1 MCLGPSE
8 LQIPLDL
15 GFLDSGVDV
24 SILHTATTT
33 IINLP
38 GPTVCFLCETGLT
51 LQLAA
56 PMFAPRFRP
65 RLQYRPCQTVVSA
78 PIVSACS
85 TMVYSCQV
93 SSSQPC
99 LLDALLRSVSSEC
112 TQSARRCFSTLIH
125 FLSRMVSALC
135 RRFVCDVNNRS
146 DSYMSM
152 SPCALNSSMGQAAA
166 CTNNRLIR

>member
-1 MCLGPSE
+1 MCLGPSKPR
-8 LQIPLDL
+8 IPLHL

-33 IINLP
+33 TNMLP
-38 GPTVCFLCETGLT
+38 APSVCFLCETGLT

-85 TMVYSCQV
+85 TMACSCQA

-112 TQSARRCFSTLIH
+112 TQSARRCFSTLFH
-125 FLSRMVSALC
+125 FLCLEWFLRFADALSVMC
-135 RRFVCDVNNRS
+135 TT
-146 DSYMSM
+146 
-152 SPCALNSSMGQAAA
+152 AL
-166 CTNNRLIR
+166 TIT